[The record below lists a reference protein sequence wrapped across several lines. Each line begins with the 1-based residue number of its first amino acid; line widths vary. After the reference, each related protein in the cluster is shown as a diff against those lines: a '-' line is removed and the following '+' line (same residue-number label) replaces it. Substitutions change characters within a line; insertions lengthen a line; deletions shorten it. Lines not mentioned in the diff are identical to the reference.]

1 MHRAHSSTLCHI
13 LWTVSTLNHLGVKLC
28 TQSFVSS
35 FSIASHLSKSRKAVE
50 AVRPVSKHF
59 SCLAAAAAAVH
70 SFSGDKASLCDVLFA
85 TTVCVACLSSLSANP
100 PNRGLMGGPHERK
113 RNKHGD
119 GTKEN
124 N

>member
-1 MHRAHSSTLCHI
+1 MHRTHSSTLCHI
-13 LWTVSTLNHLGVKLC
+13 LWTVSTLNHLRVELC

-35 FSIASHLSKSRKAVE
+35 LSIASHLSKSRKAVE

-59 SCLAAAAAAVH
+59 SCLAAAVH
-70 SFSGDKASLCDVLFA
+70 SFLGDKASLCDVLFA